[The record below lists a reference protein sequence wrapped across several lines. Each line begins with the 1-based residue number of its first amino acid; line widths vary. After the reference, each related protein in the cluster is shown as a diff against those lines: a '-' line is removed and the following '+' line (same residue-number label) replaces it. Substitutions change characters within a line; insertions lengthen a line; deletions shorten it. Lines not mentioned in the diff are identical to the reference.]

1 MAHLGDVVLRRLD
14 AGDVGAHG
22 GVHLAG
28 VAAGGHEG
36 DVVLA
41 EVLADQPSG
50 VAGGAVDDDRPGG
63 LGHGH
68 IPIPPS
74 TGRPTPL
81 TNREASEAR
90 KTTASAMSS
99 TAPSRPDGVSS
110 MTAPTASSGEPNSPI
125 SATSLARPAPIAVG
139 TRPG

>member
-41 EVLADQPSG
+41 EVLADQASG
-50 VAGGAVDDDRPGG
+50 VAGGAIDDDGPGAHG
-63 LGHGH
+63 CWSCLLEGPGHM
-68 IPIPPS
+68 PMPPS
-74 TGRPTPL
+74 TERPAPVMK
-81 TNREASEAR
+81 RAASEAR
-90 KTTASAMSS
+90 NTTTSAM
-99 TAPSRPDGVSS
+99 
-110 MTAPTASSGEPNSPI
+110 
-125 SATSLARPAPIAVG
+125 
-139 TRPG
+139 